1 MQSQL
6 FCSSISYLN
15 FIRNSLIPGR
25 VKNLLF
31 IFLISSLSLNASRG
45 KALLDSAEK
54 HSLRKEYKKA
64 IQCTKIY
71 LKENPLGK
79 QPEAHF
85 SLARYFSLQG
95 QTEEAVF
102 ELQAAFKDGFS
113 AYALLLNHP
122 DLDQLRRSVYWTY
135 LLTEFQN
142 IYHNNAYFY
151 WGIYAGILFI
161 ILVYNLMLYVSTKD
175 FTFVYSALL
184 LLFSWHYEMFRN
196 EEFGLFMF
204 SNLTGWTYC
213 SGLLNP
219 VNFFISLAAL
229 SLTFYLQSLLRLREL
244 LPVLHKLLN
253 VLAIVFTLFAL
264 LSGFSKIQT
273 NALIFLTVSITLLFY
288 FVVGIVSWSKGYRPA
303 RFFVIADIVFII
315 CVLSILFNY
324 FGIVNSVLEVGQFK
338 ARHIGLISF
347 FGLITLAT
355 GDKIITLQKEKELAQ
370 EKALEVLEQKV
381 KERTSEVV
389 QQKQLV
395 EEKQKEILE
404 SISYAKR
411 LQEAILPPEEFISR
425 EIPDNFILY
434 MPKDLVAG
442 DFYWSEKLNDV
453 FLIAAA
459 DSTGHG
465 VPGAMVSVVC
475 SNALNRAVK
484 EFKLSEPGKILDK
497 TRELVVETFVRTDSS
512 GEKSY
517 SEVKDGMDISLL
529 AIDKKNKK
537 VLWSGA
543 NNPLWYL
550 DGAGM
555 LQEIKADKQA
565 IGKTDQTKNF
575 TTHSITYAEG
585 SVFYLFTDGFAD
597 QFGGPKGKKFK
608 YKPMFDLLQN
618 ISQNPI
624 AEQSKRIVSAFFKW
638 KGELE
643 QVDDVCIIGIKL
655 P

>member
-1 MQSQL
+1 MMLPYFKVYQVHNALTRVFLTLVFCLFLGLPFCYSTTETQNQDSTTFYYQSQNYDRAIV
-6 FCSSISYLN
+6 FCET
-15 FIRNSLIPGR
+15 FI
-25 VKNLLF
+25 KN
-31 IFLISSLSLNASRG
+31 
-45 KALLDSAEK
+45 
-54 HSLRKEYKKA
+54 
-64 IQCTKIY
+64 
-71 LKENPLGK
+71 NPLL
-79 QPEAHF
+79 PHANSYF
-85 SLARYFSLQG
+85 DLARFHSLQG
-95 QTEEAVF
+95 KTNKAVIA
-102 ELQAAFKDGFS
+102 LQNAIHLGYSDYS
-113 AYALLLNHP
+113 QLINHP
-122 DLDQLRRSVYWTY
+122 DLEKLRTSGYWNY
-135 LLTEFQN
+135 LILQFQN
-142 IYHNNAYFY
+142 RYHNNTHFY

-161 ILVYNLMLYVSTKD
+161 ILVYNLMLYLSTKD

-204 SNLTGWTYC
+204 SNLTGWSYC
-213 SGLLNP
+213 SSLVNP
-219 VNFFISLAAL
+219 VNFFISLASL

-253 VLAIVFTLFAL
+253 VLALVFAVFAL
-264 LSGFSKIQT
+264 LAGFSKIEA
-273 NALIFLTVSITLLFY
+273 NALIFLTISLTLLFY

-324 FGIVNSVLEVGQFK
+324 FGIVDSVLEVGQFK
-338 ARHIGLISF
+338 ARHIGLITF

-411 LQEAILPPEEFISR
+411 LQEAILPPEELITK
-425 EIPDNFILY
+425 EIPNNFILY
-434 MPKDLVAG
+434 IPKDLVAG
-442 DFYWSEKLNDV
+442 DFYWAEKFNDV

-484 EFKLSEPGKILDK
+484 EFKLSDPGRILDK

-529 AIDKKNKK
+529 AIDLKNKK

-543 NNPLWYL
+543 NNPLWYH
-550 DGAGM
+550 DETGV
-555 LQEIKADKQA
+555 LQEMKADKQA

-575 TTHSITYAEG
+575 TTHSINYSKG

-624 AEQSKRIVSAFFKW
+624 AEQSKSIVSTFFKW

-643 QVDDVCIIGIKL
+643 QVDDVCIIGLQL

>member
-1 MQSQL
+1 MY
-6 FCSSISYLN
+6 SIFNLPKPCPTFLN
-15 FIRNSLIPGR
+15 KKPVDLA
-25 VKNLLF
+25 LLLLV
-31 IFLISSLSLNASRG
+31 FLINCPLFALSA
-45 KALLDSAEK
+45 KTQLDSAEAY
-54 HSLRKEYKKA
+54 SLNKQYNKA
-64 IQCTKIY
+64 IECSRQF
-71 LKENPLGK
+71 LMENPLGK
-79 QPEAHF
+79 HPRVHF
-85 SLARYFSLQG
+85 DLARYYSLKGNTAQS
-95 QTEEAVF
+95 VL
-102 ELQAAFKDGFS
+102 ELQNAFKDGFS
-113 AYALLLNHP
+113 EYSVLLNHP
-122 DLDQLRRSVYWTY
+122 DLDQLRQSGYWTY

-142 IYHNNAYFY
+142 TYHNNAYFY

-204 SNLTGWTYC
+204 SNLTGWSYC
-213 SGLLNP
+213 SALVNP

-244 LPVLHKLLN
+244 LPVMHKLLN
-253 VLAIVFTLFAL
+253 SLAIVFAVFAL
-264 LSGFSKIQT
+264 LAGFSKIEA
-273 NALIFLTVSITLLFY
+273 NALIFLTISLTLLFY

-303 RFFVIADIVFII
+303 RFFVIADIVFIL

-324 FGIVNSVLEVGQFK
+324 FGIVDSVLEVGQFK
-338 ARHIGLISF
+338 ARHIGLITF

-381 KERTSEVV
+381 KERTTEVV
-389 QQKQLV
+389 QQKLLV

-411 LQEAILPPEEFISR
+411 LQEAILPPEEFISK

-442 DFYWSEKLNDV
+442 DFYWAEKLNEV

-517 SEVKDGMDISLL
+517 REVKDGMDVSLL
-529 AIDKKNKK
+529 AIDQKNKQ
-537 VLWSGA
+537 VFWSGA

-550 DGAGM
+550 DEMGV

-575 TTHSITYAEG
+575 TTHQLPYAKG

-608 YKPMFDLLQN
+608 YKPLFDLLQN
-618 ISQNPI
+618 ISQTPL
-624 AEQSKRIVSAFFKW
+624 AAQSERIVAEFFNW

>member
-1 MQSQL
+1 MSFFNQALLELKQL
-6 FCSSISYLN
+6 KPNRIKKSALV
-15 FIRNSLIPGR
+15 LM
-25 VKNLLF
+25 LLVLT
-31 IFLISSLSLNASRG
+31 ILSTAQTGMNY
-45 KALLDSAEK
+45 LDSAEK
-54 HSLRKEYKKA
+54 CYLNKDFKKA
-64 IQCTKIY
+64 SDLVNLY
-71 LKENPLGK
+71 LKENILGK
-79 QPEAHF
+79 HPAAHF
-85 SLARYFSLQG
+85 NLARYHSLQNNIE
-95 QTEEAVF
+95 QAIL
-102 ELQAAFKDGFS
+102 ELQAAIKDGFS
-113 AYALLLNHP
+113 EYSLLISHS
-122 DLDQLRRSVYWTY
+122 DLESIRNSKYWNY
-135 LLTEFQN
+135 ILYEFQN
-142 IYHNNAYFY
+142 TYHNSSHFY

-196 EEFGLFMF
+196 EEFGLFIF
-204 SNLTGWTYC
+204 SNLTGWNYC
-213 SGLLNP
+213 NSLVNP
-219 VNFFISLAAL
+219 VNFFISLSAL
-229 SLTFYLQSLLRLREL
+229 SLTFYLQSLLRLKEL

-253 VLAIVFTLFAL
+253 VLILVFLIFAL
-264 LSGFSKIQT
+264 LSGFSET
-273 NALIFLTVSITLLFY
+273 EANALIFLTVSITLLFY
-288 FVVGIVSWSKGYRPA
+288 FIVGILSWSKGYRPA

-324 FGIVNSVLEVGQFK
+324 FGIIDTVMQIGQFK

-389 QQKQLV
+389 QQKQLL

-404 SISYAKR
+404 SISYARR
-411 LQEAILPPEEFISR
+411 LQEAILPPEDFISKHL
-425 EIPDNFILY
+425 PNNFILY
-434 MPKDLVAG
+434 LPKDMVAG
-442 DFYWSEKLNDV
+442 DFYWAEKANDV

-465 VPGAMVSVVC
+465 VPGALVSVVC

-484 EFKLSEPGKILDK
+484 EFKLYDPGKILDK
-497 TRELVVETFVRTDSS
+497 TRELVIETFD
-512 GEKSY
+512 KSY

-529 AIDKKNKK
+529 AIDMKNKK
-537 VLWSGA
+537 VFWSGA
-543 NNPLWYL
+543 NNPLWYMDKNGVL
-550 DGAGM
+550 I
-555 LQEIKADKQA
+555 EIKADKQA
-565 IGKTDQTKNF
+565 IGRGERNNLY
-575 TTHSITYAEG
+575 TTHELNYAQENT
-585 SVFYLFTDGFAD
+585 FYLFTDGFAD

-608 YKPMFDLLQN
+608 YKPLFELLQKTGRLG
-618 ISQNPI
+618 IK
-624 AEQSKRIVSAFFKW
+624 EQSELIQSTFFNW

>member
-1 MQSQL
+1 MAV
-6 FCSSISYLN
+6 FV
-15 FIRNSLIPGR
+15 FT
-25 VKNLLF
+25 NL
-31 IFLISSLSLNASRG
+31 AS
-45 KALLDSAEK
+45 ASTSTAFLDSAETCCQNK
-54 HSLRKEYKKA
+54 DYKKA
-64 IQCTKIY
+64 VLYSRMYFQ
-71 LKENPLGK
+71 ENPLGK
-79 QPEAHF
+79 HPRAHF
-85 SLARYFSLQG
+85 DFARYYSLQG
-95 QTEEAVF
+95 NAEQSVL
-102 ELQAAFKDGFS
+102 ELQHAFKDGFS
-113 AYALLLNHP
+113 EYSVLLNHS
-122 DLDQLRRSVYWTY
+122 DLHSLRQSRYWSY
-135 LLTEFQN
+135 MLSEFQN
-142 IYHNNAYFY
+142 TYYNNAYFY

-175 FTFVYSALL
+175 FSFVYSALL

-213 SGLLNP
+213 SGLINP
-219 VNFFISLAAL
+219 VNFFISLSAL
-229 SLTFYLQSLLRLREL
+229 SLTFYLQSLLRLKEL
-244 LPVLHKLLN
+244 LPVLHKLLS
-253 VLAIVFTLFAL
+253 VLAIVFTIFTL
-264 LSGFSKIQT
+264 LSGFSKIQA
-273 NALIFLTVSITLLFY
+273 NALIFLSVSLTLLFY
-288 FVVGIVSWSKGYRPA
+288 FIVGIVSWNKGYRPA
-303 RFFVIADIVFII
+303 RFFVIADLVFII

-324 FGIVNSVLEVGQFK
+324 FGIVDAVLQIGQFK

-389 QQKQLV
+389 QQKHLV

-411 LQEAILPPEEFISR
+411 LQEAILPPEEFISK
-425 EIPDNFILY
+425 EVPDNFILY
-434 MPKDLVAG
+434 LPKDLVAG
-442 DFYWSEKLNDV
+442 DFYWAEKSNGV

-484 EFKLSEPGKILDK
+484 EFKLTDPGKILDK
-497 TRELVVETFVRTDSS
+497 TRELVIETFDRKDSY
-512 GEKSY
+512 GEKSFT
-517 SEVKDGMDISLL
+517 EVKDGMDISLL
-529 AIDKKNKK
+529 AIDQKNKM
-537 VLWSGA
+537 VFWSGA

-550 DGAGM
+550 NPANGNTSTGNK
-555 LQEIKADKQA
+555 LQEIKANKQA
-565 IGKTDQTKNF
+565 IGKTEQSQHF
-575 TTHSITYAEG
+575 TTHAINYTKG
-585 SVFYLFTDGFAD
+585 STFYLFTDGFAD

-608 YKPMFDLLQN
+608 YKPLFELLETIGQL
-618 ISQNPI
+618 SMQ
-624 AEQSKRIVSAFFKW
+624 EQCKHIQSTFSNW

-643 QVDDVCIIGIKL
+643 QVDDICIIGIKL

>member
-1 MQSQL
+1 MKKAIL
-6 FCSSISYLN
+6 FLLLLSSTTSTA
-15 FIRNSLIPGR
+15 
-25 VKNLLF
+25 KTE
-31 IFLISSLSLNASRG
+31 
-45 KALLDSAEK
+45 KTLLDSAENF
-54 HSLRKEYKKA
+54 RVNKEYTKAVEYAKK
-64 IQCTKIY
+64 Y
-71 LKENPLGK
+71 LRENPLGRH
-79 QPEAHF
+79 PGVHF
-85 SLARYFSLQG
+85 DLARYYSLQG
-95 QTEEAVF
+95 NTEAAVL
-102 ELQAAFKDGFS
+102 ELQSSIHAGFTG
-113 AYALLLNHP
+113 YALLLNHP
-122 DLDQLRRSVYWTY
+122 DLTELRQSAYWTY
-135 LLTEFQN
+135 LLTQFQN
-142 IYHNNAYFY
+142 AYHNHAFFY

-161 ILVYNLMLYVSTKD
+161 ILVYNLMLYLSTKD
-175 FTFVYSALL
+175 FTFVYSALI

-204 SNLTGWTYC
+204 SNLTGWSYC
-213 SGLLNP
+213 SSLINP

-253 VLAIVFTLFAL
+253 VLAVLFTLFAL
-264 LSGFSKIQT
+264 LSGFSKIEV
-273 NALIFLTVSITLLFY
+273 NALIFLSISLTLIFY

-324 FGIVNSVLEVGQFK
+324 FGIVDSVLEVGQFK
-338 ARHIGLISF
+338 ARHIGLITF

-411 LQEAILPPEEFISR
+411 LQEAILPPEELISK

-442 DFYWSEKLNDV
+442 DFYWAEKINDV

-484 EFKLSEPGKILDK
+484 EFKLSDPGKILDK

-529 AIDKKNKK
+529 AIDKTNKK

-550 DGAGM
+550 DETGV
-555 LQEIKADKQA
+555 LQELKADKQA
-565 IGKTDQTKNF
+565 IGKTDHTKNF
-575 TTHSITYAEG
+575 TTHSINYSEG

-608 YKPMFDLLQN
+608 YKPMFDLLQT
-618 ISQNPI
+618 ICQNPI
-624 AEQSKRIVSAFFKW
+624 AEQSKSIVSTFFKW

-643 QVDDVCIIGIKL
+643 Q
-655 P
+655 

>member
-1 MQSQL
+1 MPS
-6 FCSSISYLN
+6 FCNPLSTILN
-15 FIRNSLIPGR
+15 FKLYLTSKVVLF
-25 VKNLLF
+25 VAVFMFTNLACTAT
-31 IFLISSLSLNASRG
+31 SNAF
-45 KALLDSAEK
+45 LDSAETYCQNK
-54 HSLRKEYKKA
+54 DYKKA
-64 IQCTKIY
+64 VLYSRMYFQ
-71 LKENPLGK
+71 ENPLGK
-79 QPEAHF
+79 HPRAHF
-85 SLARYFSLQG
+85 DLARYYSLSGNAEQG
-95 QTEEAVF
+95 VL
-102 ELQAAFKDGFS
+102 ELQQAIKDGFS
-113 AYALLLNHP
+113 EYSLLLNHS
-122 DLDQLRRSVYWTY
+122 DLHSLRQSRYWNY
-135 LLTEFQN
+135 MLSEFQN
-142 IYHNNAYFY
+142 TYYNNAYFY

-161 ILVYNLMLYVSTKD
+161 ILIYNLMLYVSTKD

-204 SNLTGWTYC
+204 SNLTGWSYC
-213 SGLLNP
+213 SGLINP

-229 SLTFYLQSLLRLREL
+229 SLTFYLQSLLRLKEL
-244 LPVLHKLLN
+244 LPVMHKLLS

-264 LSGFSKIQT
+264 LSGFSKIQA
-273 NALIFLTVSITLLFY
+273 NALIFLTVSLTLLFY
-288 FVVGIVSWSKGYRPA
+288 FIVGIVSWSKGYRPA

-324 FGIVNSVLEVGQFK
+324 FGIVDSVLQVGQFK

-411 LQEAILPPEEFISR
+411 LQEAILPPEEFISK
-425 EIPDNFILY
+425 EVPDNFILY
-434 MPKDLVAG
+434 LPKDLVAG
-442 DFYWSEKLNDV
+442 DFYWAEKSNDV

-484 EFKLSEPGKILDK
+484 EFRLTDPGQILDK
-497 TRELVVETFVRTDSS
+497 TLELVIETFVRKDSY

-529 AIDKKNKK
+529 AIDQKNKK

-550 DGAGM
+550 DGSGI

-565 IGKTDQTKNF
+565 IGKTDQTKKF
-575 TTHSITYAEG
+575 TTHKLNYTKG

-608 YKPMFDLLQN
+608 YKPMFELLQA
-618 ISQNPI
+618 ISQNTMP
-624 AEQSKRIVSAFFKW
+624 EQSGRIVSTFFKW

-655 P
+655 S